1 MNIKIGKGGSGK
13 LNSTKG
19 GSGKLI
25 EKKYIDL
32 IPSPSNLRIH
42 FDPIFYKEL
51 GNKYDYRNDPLTNL
65 KAQSDPWYLKEF
77 RDYNISNVVPS
88 KPLSKQWIQGGS
100 LGTSKAQIVNNTL
113 SYIKDPNNND
123 LEEERTEF
131 NYMGI
136 GGTLATY
143 NITPPV
149 ENKKP
154 FLILSRDNNT
164 GIYSYSYNAASTLN
178 IFVRLQRPLAH
189 LNPNNPAYVVRE
201 KKGIFC
207 TYGVGTNR
215 GFSIGY
221 RSPHH
226 YINGDRT
233 YKCKFEP
240 FSFVFS
246 LGYSNFS
253 GYYNR
258 PTYQTLMTDFK
269 FKFGEMYMLTVVTN
283 GAGNVLIYVNGI
295 LQSVAHVPF
304 NPLRKPTRG
313 PGVRNRNSRRA
324 ESPIGPNFI
333 MSNGS
338 TYPNVN
344 SITSLEVGLSEGN
357 AFIFGKSNLNSYSS
371 FRGHANAPTRTTKK
385 RKRFFNN
392 IDLGVINTYN
402 IALSQTQISQFYENF
417 RYRYE

>member
-1 MNIKIGKGGSGK
+1 MNINIGKGGSGK
-13 LNSTKG
+13 ITSTKG

-51 GNKYDYRNDPLTNL
+51 GNKYDYVNDPLTNS
-65 KAQSDPWYLKEF
+65 KAQYDPWYLKEF

-88 KPLSKQWIQGGS
+88 RPLSQQWIQGGS

-113 SYIKDPNNND
+113 SYIKDPNNFD
-123 LEEERTEF
+123 LEPRRNHK
-131 NYMGI
+131 NYQSI
-136 GGTLATY
+136 SKTLVVQG
-143 NITPPV
+143 ITPPV

-154 FLILSRDNNT
+154 FLILKRDDDI
-164 GIYSYSYNAASTLN
+164 GIYTYSAITTSTLN
-178 IFVRLQRPLAH
+178 IFVRLQRPLAR
-189 LNPNNPAYVVRE
+189 LSTTNPSYIVRE

-207 TYGVGTNR
+207 TYGVTPGS

-233 YKCKFEP
+233 YKLKFEP

-246 LGYSNFS
+246 LGNGFS
-253 GYYNR
+253 GYYGR
-258 PTYQTLMTDFK
+258 PCYQTLMTDFK

-283 GAGNVLIYVNGI
+283 SAGYVFIYVNGI
-295 LQSVAHVPF
+295 LQSVANVPF
-304 NPLRKPTRG
+304 NPI
-313 PGVRNRNSRRA
+313 RNRSGGGNMQSFRTRN
-324 ESPIGPNFI
+324 SPIGPNFI
-333 MSNGS
+333 MFDGS
-338 TYPNVN
+338 TYPNIN
-344 SITSLEVGLSEGN
+344 SITSLEAGLFEGN
-357 AFIFGKSNLNSYSS
+357 AFIFGKSNLNGFPLYT
-371 FRGHANAPTRTTKK
+371 GTTRTTKK
-385 RKRFFNN
+385 RKRFLNN

-402 IALSQTQISQFYENF
+402 IALSQAQISQFYENF

>member
-13 LNSTKG
+13 INSTKG
-19 GSGKLI
+19 GSGKLN

-32 IPSPSNLRIH
+32 IPSPNNLRIH
-42 FDPIFYKEL
+42 FDPAFYKNF
-51 GNKYDYRNDPLTNL
+51 GNKYDYVNDPLANT
-65 KAQSDPWYLKEF
+65 KAQYDPWYLKEF
-77 RDYNISNVVPS
+77 RDYNIGNVVPS
-88 KPLSKQWIQGGS
+88 RPLSKQWIQGGP
-100 LGTSKAQIVNNTL
+100 LGTSKAQIINNTL

-123 LEEERTEF
+123 LEEKRF
-131 NYMGI
+131 MKNYPSIYASQAG
-136 GGTLATY
+136 Y
-143 NITPPV
+143 DITPPV

-154 FLILSRDNNT
+154 FLILSRDDNN
-164 GIYSYSYNAASTLN
+164 GIYNYSVTIASTLN

-189 LNPNNPAYVVRE
+189 LNPNSPAYAVRE

-207 TYGVGTNR
+207 TYNIGPNS

-226 YINGDRT
+226 YINDDRT
-233 YKCKFEP
+233 YKLKFEP

-246 LGYSNFS
+246 LGSGFS

-258 PTYQTLMTDFK
+258 PSCQTLMTDFK
-269 FKFGEMYMLTVVTN
+269 FKFGEMYMLTVVTD
-283 GAGNVLIYVNGI
+283 GTGNVLIYVNGE

-313 PGVRNRNSRRA
+313 NARNNNTRKS
-324 ESPIGPNFI
+324 ESPIGPNFT
-333 MSNGS
+333 MFDGS
-338 TYPNVN
+338 TYPHVN
-344 SITSLEVGLSEGN
+344 SITSLETALSAAN
-357 AFIFGKSNLNSYSS
+357 AFIFGKSNLNGSLASK
-371 FRGHANAPTRTTKK
+371 GVGIGPIRTTKR

-392 IDLGVINTYN
+392 IDLGVINAYN
-402 IALSQTQISQFYENF
+402 IALSQAQISQFYENF

>member
-1 MNIKIGKGGSGK
+1 MNIKITKGGSGK
-13 LNSTKG
+13 VNSTKG

-32 IPSPSNLRIH
+32 IPSPNNLLLY
-42 FDPIFYKEL
+42 FDPVFYKEF
-51 GNKYDYRNDPLTNL
+51 GYKYEYSPGSNY
-65 KAQSDPWYLKEF
+65 SDPWYLKEF

-88 KPLSKQWIQGGS
+88 KPLSPQWIQGAGT
-100 LGTSKAQIVNNTL
+100 GTSKAQIINNTL

-123 LEEERTEF
+123 LEPRRNRK
-131 NYMGI
+131 NYQSI
-136 GGTLATY
+136 SKTLAEQS
-143 NITPPV
+143 ITRPV

-154 FLILSRDNNT
+154 FLILSRDNNA
-164 GIYSYSYNAASTLN
+164 GVYSYGNATQSTLN

-189 LNPNNPAYVVRE
+189 KSTNTSGIIRE

-207 TYGVGTNR
+207 TYGVSVNK

-233 YKCKFEP
+233 YKLKFEP

-246 LGYSNFS
+246 LGNGFS

-258 PTYQTLMTDFK
+258 PCCQTLMTDFK
-269 FKFGEMYMLTVVTN
+269 FKFGEMYMLTVVKN
-283 GAGNVLIYVNGI
+283 ISGDVLIYINGE
-295 LQSVAHVPF
+295 LQSVANVPF
-304 NPLRKPTRG
+304 NPLRRSTSTGGGSRTNQ
-313 PGVRNRNSRRA
+313 VRKL

-333 MSNGS
+333 MFDGS

-344 SITSLEVGLSEGN
+344 STTSLEASLN
-357 AFIFGKSNLNSYSS
+357 LNQANTFIFGKSNLNSFPSNK
-371 FRGHANAPTRTTKK
+371 GVGITRTTKK
-385 RKRFFNN
+385 RKRFLNN

-402 IALSQTQISQFYENF
+402 IALSQAQISQFYENF

>member
-1 MNIKIGKGGSGK
+1 MNINIGKGGSGQIT
-13 LNSTKG
+13 STKG
-19 GSGKLI
+19 GSGKLT

-32 IPSPSNLRIH
+32 IPSPNNLRIH
-42 FDPIFYKEL
+42 FDPAFYKNF
-51 GNKYDYRNDPLTNL
+51 GNKYDYVNDPLDNI
-65 KAQSDPWYLKEF
+65 KAQYDPWYLKEF
-77 RDYNISNVVPS
+77 RDYNIGNVVPS
-88 KPLSKQWIQGGS
+88 RPLSKQWIQGGP
-100 LGTSKAQIVNNTL
+100 LGTSKAQIINNTL

-123 LEEERTEF
+123 LEEKRFES
-131 NYMGI
+131 NYGSI
-136 GGTLATY
+136 FSSQNYLG
-143 NITPPV
+143 ITPPV

-154 FLILSRDNNT
+154 FLILSRDDTT
-164 GIYSYSYNAASTLN
+164 GIYSYSVTVASTLN

-189 LNPNNPAYVVRE
+189 LNPQNPAYVVRE

-207 TYGVGTNR
+207 TYGILPNG

-233 YKCKFEP
+233 YKLKFEP

-246 LGYSNFS
+246 LGYSEFS
-253 GYYNR
+253 SDYNR
-258 PTYQTLMTDFK
+258 PAYQTLMTDFK
-269 FKFGEMYMLTVVTN
+269 FKFGEMYMLTVVTD
-283 GAGNVLIYVNGI
+283 GIGNVLIYVNGI
-295 LQSVAHVPF
+295 LQSVARVPF
-304 NPLRKPTRG
+304 NPLRKPTG
-313 PGVRNRNSRRA
+313 GKGVRQYNARKT

-333 MSNGS
+333 MFDGS
-338 TYPNVN
+338 TYPHVN
-344 SITSLEVGLSEGN
+344 SVSSLETSLNQGN
-357 AFIFGKSNLNSYSS
+357 AFIFGKSNLNGYASYRGSS
-371 FRGHANAPTRTTKK
+371 IPAGRRTKR